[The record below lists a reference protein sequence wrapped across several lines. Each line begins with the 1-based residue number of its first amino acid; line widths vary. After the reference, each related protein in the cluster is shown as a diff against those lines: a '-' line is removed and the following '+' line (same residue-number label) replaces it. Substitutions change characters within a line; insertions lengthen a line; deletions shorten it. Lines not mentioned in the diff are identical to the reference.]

1 MRQLITLIQKEFIQI
16 FRNRTMLPI
25 IFLMPLIQMAVL
37 VFAAT
42 FDLKHIDVAV
52 VDPKPTQSSRRII
65 ASLQGNPLYSVN
77 RYTGVTD
84 AEKSFLSDEN
94 DLILVFPT
102 HFEKKILHDGFEV
115 QILVDAVDSRSAQL
129 AVAYLQET
137 LMNQIPGILMN
148 VSGLSE
154 RSIQKA
160 RLHVIPRYLFNPEL
174 DYKQYMFPGLLVV
187 LTSAVG
193 IFLTAFNIV
202 REKEVGTI
210 EQVNVSPIHKT
221 VFIVGKLIP
230 FWIIAMFEMA
240 FGLLIGHLFYN
251 ITVAGPLGDLF
262 IFTGAYLL
270 LGLGLGLLISTF
282 AHTQQQVMFLSWF
295 FMMIF
300 ILMSGIFTSTD
311 SMPLWA
317 QKANILNPMAHFM
330 KVIRMIILKGSSLSD
345 VIRPFLF
352 IISYAFVV
360 LLTAIIRYRKN
371 EI

>member
-1 MRQLITLIQKEFIQI
+1 MRQLLTLIRKEFIQI
-16 FRNRTMLPI
+16 FRNRTILPI
-25 IFLMPLIQMAVL
+25 IFLMPLLQMAVL

-42 FDLKHIDVAV
+42 FDLKHIDIAV
-52 VDPKPTQSSRRII
+52 VDPRPTQSSRQII

-77 RYTGVTD
+77 TFTHVAD
-84 AEKSFLSDEN
+84 AEKYFLMDEK
-94 DLILVFPT
+94 DLILVFPI
-102 HFEKKILHDGFEV
+102 HFEKKTFDKGFEV
-115 QILVDAVDSRSAQL
+115 QILADAVNSRSAQL

-137 LMNQIPGILMN
+137 LIKHVPGIFMN

-154 RSIQKA
+154 RTTQKA
-160 RLHVIPRYLFNPEL
+160 RINVIPRYLYNPDL
-174 DYKQYMFPGLLVV
+174 DYKQYMFPGLIVV
-187 LTSAVG
+187 VTSAVG

-230 FWIIAMFEMA
+230 FWIIAIFEMS
-240 FGLLIGHLFYN
+240 FGLLIGHLFYD

-270 LGLGLGLLISTF
+270 LGLGLGLLLSTF

-300 ILMSGIFTSTD
+300 ILMSGLFTSIE

-330 KVIRMIILKGSSLSD
+330 KVIRMIMLKGSTLSD
-345 VIRPFLF
+345 VLRTFLF
-352 IISYAFVV
+352 ILGYAFVV
-360 LLTAIIRYRKN
+360 LLAAVIRYRKN
-371 EI
+371 E